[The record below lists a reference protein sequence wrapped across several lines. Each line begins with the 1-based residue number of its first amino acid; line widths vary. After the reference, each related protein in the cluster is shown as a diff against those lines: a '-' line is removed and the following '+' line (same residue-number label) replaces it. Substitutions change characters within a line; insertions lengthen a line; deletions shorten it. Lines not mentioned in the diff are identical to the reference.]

1 MAWIIVASIIKRRKV
16 KVHII
21 DISIII
27 GFLIFMLGLGIYA
40 SKKQVS
46 MEDFYLGG
54 KNIGTFSMMTLW
66 LSSWV
71 GGAAIIGTAANAYDM
86 GITAFWYVGAMCFG
100 FAIFGSTFTTL
111 IKRVGDKFNHVT
123 YPDLI
128 EDRYDSRCRIV
139 SIITT
144 MLANIAYNAGQL
156 VAAGGIL
163 HVFTGWNVTFCVIL
177 SAIIVTLYTS
187 SGGLLAVSYTD
198 MVQTIFIVVS
208 LLVAIPFVFNL
219 SGGTTLSLRAQL
231 PASYFQAGSWGIS
244 MILGLIVTIT
254 LTFFT
259 SMDSYTRCFSAK
271 NEKVARNGT
280 LLAIIGTGGIATAAT
295 YLGMAGK
302 TIFPN
307 LADSSAILPQI
318 INEVLPVG
326 VKGLMLVGIVS
337 AIMSTSD
344 ISTLTAS
351 ANITKD
357 IYHRY
362 INPNADDKTLLRLGF
377 LSSIFVGLVST
388 ILALNMMNIVNI
400 LYIAFTINS
409 AGLFLPTISI
419 FFWKKGNSKSAFWSM
434 TLSLITVIVWFMGD
448 MLNLGQ
454 IFTIDP
460 VWPGLLVSALVFIS
474 LSILTKPTAID
485 VEKANKYLA

>member
-1 MAWIIVASIIKRRKV
+1 MN
-16 KVHII
+16 II
-21 DISIII
+21 DISIIV
-27 GFLIFMLGLGIYA
+27 GYLIFMLILGIFA

-54 KNIGTFSMMTLW
+54 KKIGTFSMMSLW

-100 FAIFGSTFTTL
+100 FAIFGSSFTAL

-144 MLANIAYNAGQL
+144 ILANIAYNAGQL

-163 HVFTGWNVTFCVIL
+163 YTFTGWNITFCIIL
-177 SAIIVTLYTS
+177 SAVIVTLYTAF
-187 SGGLLAVSYTD
+187 GGLLAVTYTD
-198 MVQTIFIVVS
+198 VVQTIFIVLS
-208 LLVAIPFVFNL
+208 LIVAIPFVYNL
-219 SGGTTLSLRAQL
+219 SGGSLSGLKAHL
-231 PASYFQAGSWGIS
+231 PESYFHAGSWGIS

-302 TIFPN
+302 IIFPN
-307 LADSSAILPQI
+307 LADSSSILPTI
-318 INEVLPVG
+318 INDVLPVG
-326 VKGLMLVGIVS
+326 VKGLMLVGIIS

-362 INPNADDKTLLRLGF
+362 INPRAEDKTLLRLGVM
-377 LSSIFVGLVST
+377 SSIFVGALST
-388 ILALNMMNIVNI
+388 LLALKMMNIVNI

-434 TLSLITVIVWFMGD
+434 TLSLITVITWFLGNTF
-448 MLNLGQ
+448 NLGK

-460 VWPGLLVSALVFIS
+460 VWPGLLVSAIVFIS
-474 LSILTKPTAID
+474 LSIFSQPTEADIQ
-485 VEKANKYLA
+485 KANRYSS

>member
-1 MAWIIVASIIKRRKV
+1 M
-16 KVHII
+16 HII

-27 GFLIFMLGLGIYA
+27 IYLIFMLILGVFA
-40 SKKQVS
+40 SKKQVD

-100 FAIFGSTFTTL
+100 FAIFGLSFTSL

-128 EDRYDSRCRIV
+128 EDRYDSRSRIV

-144 MLANIAYNAGQL
+144 ILANIAYNAGQL

-163 HVFTGWNVTFCVIL
+163 HTFTGWNVTFCIII

-187 SGGLLAVSYTD
+187 SGGLLAVTYTD
-198 MVQTIFIVVS
+198 LAQS
-208 LLVAIPFVFNL
+208 LLIIASLIIAIPFIYNL
-219 SGGTTLSLRAQL
+219 SGGSAISLKSQL
-231 PASYFQAGSWGIS
+231 PASYFEPGSWGVS

-271 NEKVARNGT
+271 SEKVARNGT
-280 LLAIIGTGGIATAAT
+280 LLAIVGTGGIATAAT

-302 TIFPN
+302 IIFPD
-307 LADSSAILPQI
+307 LADSSAILPTI
-318 INEVLPVG
+318 INDVLPVG

-362 INPNADDKTLLRLGF
+362 INPNADDKTLLKLGV
-377 LSSIFVGLVST
+377 LSSIFIGIIST
-388 ILALNMMNIVNI
+388 ILALKMMNIVNI

-419 FFWKKGNSKSAFWSM
+419 FFWEKGNSKSAFWSM
-434 TLSLITVIVWFMGD
+434 TLSLITVIIWFVGD
-448 MLNLGQ
+448 LLSLGQ

-460 VWPGLLVSALVFIS
+460 VWPGLLVSAIVFIS
-474 LSILTKPTAID
+474 LSIFTKPTEADI
-485 VEKANKYLA
+485 EKANKYLV